1 MSRVGADVE
10 ISLGKSAGTA
20 KSASRKIRGDAG
32 KSAF

>member
-1 MSRVGADVE
+1 MGPAGAGVE
-10 ISLGKSAGTA
+10 ISLGKSGGTA